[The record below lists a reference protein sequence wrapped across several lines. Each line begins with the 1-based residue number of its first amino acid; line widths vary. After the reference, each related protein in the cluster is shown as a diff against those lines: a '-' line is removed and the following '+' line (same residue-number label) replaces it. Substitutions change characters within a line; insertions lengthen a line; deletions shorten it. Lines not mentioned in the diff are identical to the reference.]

1 MGEPACN
8 LGYVTV
14 LEHGL
19 EIVVSNVSVWK
30 WTPQA
35 NYLSMLCKVTFLY
48 IAWYMPV

>member
-1 MGEPACN
+1 MGEPARN

-19 EIVVSNVSVWK
+19 DIVVSNVSAGE

-35 NYLSMLCKVTFLY
+35 NYQHILF
-48 IAWYMPV
+48 